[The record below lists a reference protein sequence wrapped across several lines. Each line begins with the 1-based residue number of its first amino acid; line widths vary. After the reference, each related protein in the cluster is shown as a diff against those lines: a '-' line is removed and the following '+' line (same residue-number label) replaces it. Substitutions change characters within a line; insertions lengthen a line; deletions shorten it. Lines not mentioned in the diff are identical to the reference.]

1 MQQAQ
6 TIMGRHS
13 TERLSWST
21 ICAREGG
28 RWVALDN
35 CAFDSDTGQARAG
48 AVVDSDSSLV
58 DLCER
63 LRAAKRSNCQ
73 IVFCE
78 NAS

>member
-6 TIMGRHS
+6 TTMGRQS
-13 TERLSWST
+13 PERLSWST
-21 ICAREGG
+21 ICARESG
-28 RWVALDN
+28 RWVALEN
-35 CAFDSDTGQARAG
+35 CAFDTDTGQARAG
-48 AVVDSDSSLV
+48 AVVDSDPSLV

-63 LRAAKRSNCQ
+63 LRAQHRTNCQ